1 MDSPYAYAYYP
12 SGPQVLAIASPVESP
27 LASPVELEGNTSSSG
42 PDYYL
47 ESIIFKVEERLFKVP
62 RYHFEHNSEIFA
74 STLTLPPARDAQAEG
89 NSNDSPFILHG
100 ISSIDFQR
108 LLKVLYPLD
117 VPQIL
122 TMPKEDWISVL
133 KLATMWCFI
142 AIDLLGLQSVERI
155 LLARAYHVSPWL
167 RTGYTELARRE
178 EGISLED
185 AEKIGWKTTVQL
197 YQVRE
202 TAIKNYTTPYRPQ
215 YGQSRFQNA
224 DVETTFG
231 EELRLADAASAVY

>member
-1 MDSPYAYAYYP
+1 
-12 SGPQVLAIASPVESP
+12 QVE
-27 LASPVELEGNTSSSG
+27 
-42 PDYYL
+42 D
-47 ESIIFKVEERLFKVP
+47 RLFKVP

-74 STLTLPPARDAQAEG
+74 STLTLPPAKDAQAEG
-89 NSNDSPFILHG
+89 NSNDNPFILHG

-108 LLKVLYPLD
+108 LLKVLYPLSRRRKTSMQLENNAG
-117 VPQIL
+117 PRTSS

-133 KLATMWCFI
+133 KLATMWCFLDVRSLAI
-142 AIDLLGLQSVERI
+142 QQIDLLGLQSVERI

-178 EGISLED
+178 EGISEED

-202 TAIKNYTTPYRPQ
+202 TAIKNYTTPSRPQ
-215 YGQSRFQNA
+215 YGQSRFQNV
-224 DVETTFG
+224 DVETTFR
-231 EELRLADAASAVY
+231 EEFRLADAASAVY

>member
-1 MDSPYAYAYYP
+1 MHTLR
-12 SGPQVLAIASPVESP
+12 GLPVPVP
-27 LASPVELEGNTSSSG
+27 LGNTSSSG

-47 ESIIFKVEERLFKVP
+47 ESIIFKVEDRLFKVP
-62 RYHFEHNSEIFA
+62 RYHFEQPFA
-74 STLTLPPARDAQAEG
+74 STLTLPPAKDAQAEG
-89 NSNDSPFILHG
+89 NSNDNPFILHG

-142 AIDLLGLQSVERI
+142 AVRSLAIQQIDLLGLQSVERI
-155 LLARAYHVSPWL
+155 LLARGYHVSSWL

-215 YGQSRFQNA
+215 YWQSGFQNA
-224 DVETTFG
+224 DVETTFR
-231 EELRLADAASAVY
+231 EEFRLADAASAVYS